1 MKGFTLLLLPLLW
14 NNLVFV
20 RGSKLNVPRVLLPFT
35 SSPPPFTLVA
45 ESGCY
50 KWTSNRP
57 DIAKVEGGSMGE
69 CSDTAVLQ
77 AVGSSGSR
85 GSAMVTAEDTTTGL
99 MLRADVI
106 VDSIHELKIVTKTH
120 ELYLE
125 ETPEKFEVRAYDQA
139 GNEFSTL
146 RGIKFRWSIVSS
158 GAAKTDILRFMSW
171 RASPYNTE
179 PILEQLEAGG
189 DQGNKVLLEGVKTG
203 SARVSVK
210 LVEGQYAAVP
220 PAVEPLLVV
229 ANLFLIPPSAYLL
242 PCATL
247 AYSAQQFRGNRLLPV
262 VLPSPHHRLELPS
275 EVGSMEEATATLT
288 AGKEPAEGQLQLVD
302 QNVGPG
308 EEVKT
313 PSAEV
318 HVVLPARLELSL
330 LPHKSWSVTVGM
342 EVSVLVEV
350 FDIAGNKIHASDDL
364 VINLSTDPSHLDVV
378 SSLANGTLTS
388 LRPTSVA
395 TTTLTATLVGTKA
408 CPLGAPLTAN
418 AVMEIHPALK
428 LEPPLTILPWDPVSA
443 SVYKV
448 KHHLTGGEAPFSW
461 SSSLPSLAATSQLG
475 VSEVQGEIMG
485 SSQVSVAMTRA
496 PHCKAEAEVNKLSG
510 FHLQCRFYTAVSFT
524 KYSS

>member
-1 MKGFTLLLLPLLW
+1 MKGLLLPLLLTAALSVQA
-14 NNLVFV
+14 N
-20 RGSKLNVPRVLLPFT
+20 KLNVPRVLLPFT

-57 DIAKVEGGSMGE
+57 DIAKVDGASVGD
-69 CSDTAVLQ
+69 CSSTARLQ
-77 AVGSSGSR
+77 AVGISGSR

-146 RGIKFRWSIVSS
+146 RGIKFRWSIVSG

-179 PILEQLEAGG
+179 PILEQLESGG

-203 SARVSVK
+203 SARVSVR
-210 LVEGQYAAVP
+210 LVEGQYSSVPAAS
-220 PAVEPLLVV
+220 EPLLVV

-262 VLPSPHHRLELPS
+262 PLPSPHHRLELPT
-275 EVGSMEEATATLT
+275 EVGIMDESTAILT
-288 AGKEPAEGQLQLVD
+288 ASKEPAEGQLQLVD
-302 QNVGPG
+302 QNVSPG

-318 HVVLPARLELSL
+318 HVVLPSRLELTL

-342 EVSVLVEV
+342 EVAVLVAV

-364 VINLSTDPSHLDVV
+364 EINLSAEPTHLTVV
-378 SSLANGTLTS
+378 SNQANGTLTT
-388 LRPTSVA
+388 LMPTSPA
-395 TTTLTATLVGTKA
+395 ATTLTATLVGTKS
-408 CPLGAPLTAN
+408 CPLSTPITAS
-418 AVMEIHPALK
+418 AVLEIHPALA

-443 SVYKV
+443 TVYTV
-448 KHHLTGGEAPFSW
+448 KHLLTGGEAPFTW
-461 SSSLPSLAATSQLG
+461 ASSLPSLAATSQLG

-485 SSQVSVAMTRA
+485 SSIVSAAMTRA
-496 PHCKAEAEVNKLSG
+496 PHCRADAEVSY
-510 FHLQCRFYTAVSFT
+510 FCRDIYDLP
-524 KYSS
+524 